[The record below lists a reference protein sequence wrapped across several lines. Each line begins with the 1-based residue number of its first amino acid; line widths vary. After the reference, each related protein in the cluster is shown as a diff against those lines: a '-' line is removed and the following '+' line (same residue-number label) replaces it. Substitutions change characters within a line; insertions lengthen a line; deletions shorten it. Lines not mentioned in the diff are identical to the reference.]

1 MTNRD
6 KHGAAP
12 IKNKRGSSSQERL
25 GRLAKIVPRRIPD
38 DFNPAS
44 ISWVTERV
52 GITAVDG
59 VDEAKQYGCFVINV
73 AGEIENDADIKL
85 AIEPRSGTVRER
97 LDEIAGT
104 MREVIEEQGRE
115 VVVHCAMGMERS
127 VLAVVWYLHGEAD
140 ITLDEAYDLVYEARP
155 IAVDRRH
162 WIYS

>member
-6 KHGAAP
+6 KHGATP

-73 AGEIENDADIKL
+73 AGEIDNDADIKL
-85 AIEPRSGTVRER
+85 AIKPRSGTVRER

-127 VLAVVWYLHGEAD
+127 VLAVVWYLHAEAGM
-140 ITLDEAYDLVYEARP
+140 TLDEAYHMVYEARP

>member
-1 MTNRD
+1 MTNRN

-97 LDEIAGT
+97 LDEIAET
-104 MREVIEEQGRE
+104 LREAVEEKSRE
-115 VVVHCAMGMERS
+115 IVVHCAMGMERS
-127 VLAVVWYLHGEAD
+127 VLAGVG
-140 ITLDEAYDLVYEARP
+140 
-155 IAVDRRH
+155 
-162 WIYS
+162 